1 MSKQNTR
8 REFLQTT
15 AAVGVGYWVAGGVQ
29 AQQSKSPNERI
40 AMASV
45 GVLGK
50 GKSDS
55 DAAAKHGDMVAV
67 CDIDTS
73 RLADASKRF
82 PKAKQYT
89 DFRKMLEEMAGS
101 IDAVTVSTPDHTHAP
116 AALMAM
122 RLGKHCFCQKPL
134 TRTIYEARLMGE
146 VARQMKVATQM
157 GNQGTADSNLRR
169 AAAWLR
175 AGALG
180 AVREVHVWT
189 NRPIW
194 PQGMDRPEGRDPVPE
209 NLNWD
214 LWLGPAPKRPYKAA
228 WPEGHPVR
236 EKWGRKDVY
245 HPFSWRGWW
254 DFGTG
259 ALGDMACHEINMAFM
274 GLDLRNPIS
283 VEAETS
289 GHNKDSFP
297 EWSIVTYQ
305 FPANDQRP
313 AVKLVWYDG
322 GKMPPRDLMDGKEP
336 KKSGKLVI
344 GDKGKLW
351 GYNELMGGAEPVDVE
366 FPQSPGHF
374 DEWVRAIKGGEPAM
388 SNFPDYAGPLAETV
402 LLGNLAVW
410 CGEKVEWDAENVKA
424 KNVQGLEQLIKPR
437 YRKGYTLDV

>member
-236 EKWGRKDVY
+236 ERWGRKDVY